1 MSLLGAARA
10 FFDQFPGLVDEF
22 GWQRAV
28 VDVFETGDL
37 DGELN
42 NGHVLRL
49 YRWSSLE
56 QLLDDTRVGLS
67 PHRLR
72 TSPQATMHG
81 TSGSSRS
88 SSKRVASR
96 EPSTVARIVAVLER
110 T

>member
-1 MSLLGAARA
+1 M
-10 FFDQFPGLVDEF
+10 
-22 GWQRAV
+22 

-72 TSPQATMHG
+72 TSSPQCNDAWDE
-81 TSGSSRS
+81 RFLEIELQ
-88 SSKRVASR
+88 ACR
-96 EPSTVARIVAVLER
+96 EPGALDGGTHIVAVLER